1 MQLSLF
7 IKAHIEFILA
17 EWETFARTLIP
28 PAETMSVHLLR
39 ATAREI
45 LLDIAQEMD
54 LAQTEGER
62 RSKSEGL
69 ALQASTRRSPAT
81 EHGSLRQLAG
91 FNLTQLNAEYRAL
104 RATVL
109 RLWADRAAADD
120 ARIEAEADDQIN
132 RFNEGV
138 DQALAESIASY
149 SHDVAISRDTFLAVL
164 GHDLRSPLGA
174 LSTCVQI
181 LGTPGADDARKQRV
195 LQIARRSV
203 ASIDEMI
210 TDLLEYTRSRLGRGV
225 EVIPTLADLHPLCQ
239 EACDEVRSA
248 HPKRVLTCRMDGD
261 LVTMFDEHRMRQVL
275 RNLLTNAVQ
284 HGDPL
289 LPVILEVGGDT
300 EQVHLIVRNHGKPI
314 APDALQVIFNP
325 LVQVAAAQSAPDER
339 PSTSLGLGLYIAREI
354 VVRHGGSITVTSSA
368 AEGTAFKVQLPRSGK
383 GANAAPSFH

>member
-7 IKAHIEFILA
+7 IKAHIEFILV

-28 PAETMSVHLLR
+28 PAETMSAHLLR
-39 ATAREI
+39 DSAREI

-62 RSKSEGL
+62 RTKSEGL
-69 ALQASTRRSPAT
+69 ALPTSAQRSPAM

-109 RLWADRAAADD
+109 RLWADRAAAE
-120 ARIEAEADDQIN
+120 EAEADDQIN
-132 RFNEGV
+132 RFNEGI

-174 LSTCVQI
+174 LGTCVQI
-181 LGTPGADDARKQRV
+181 LGTPGADDARKARV
-195 LQIARRSV
+195 LQIARRSL

-210 TDLLEYTRSRLGRGV
+210 TDLLEYTRSRLGRGI
-225 EVIPTLADLHPLCQ
+225 EVIPTSGDLRPLCQ

-248 HPKRVLTCRMDGD
+248 HPKRMLVCRMEGD
-261 LVTMFDEHRMRQVL
+261 LVTLFDEHRMRQVL

-289 LPVILEVGGDT
+289 LPVILEVGGDA
-300 EQVHLIVRNHGKPI
+300 QHVHLIVRNHGKPI
-314 APDALQVIFNP
+314 ATDALQVIFNP
-325 LVQVAAAQSAPDER
+325 LVQVAAAQSEPDER

-354 VVRHGGSITVTSSA
+354 VVRHGGTITVTSSA
-368 AEGTAFKVQLPRSGK
+368 TEGTAFTVQLPRSGTGP
-383 GANAAPSFH
+383 GAVSSSR